1 MTDPTVPLQEHLE
14 KLREADHRFNDEQQR
29 ANQRAIDAALLA
41 QKEAVA
47 AALESQKE
55 AFASF
60 AAATDKRFESVN
72 EFRGTLSD
80 NQATYLPRDEYNAGR
95 VTSGTSLRGTIAI
108 GLTALGLII
117 SLVVIAAN
125 AFIGK

>member
-1 MTDPTVPLQEHLE
+1 MVPLKEHVE
-14 KLREADHRFNDEQQR
+14 ALRLADHRFNDEQQR

-60 AAATDKRFESVN
+60 RAATDKRFESVN

-80 NQATYLPRDEYNAGR
+80 NQATYLPREEYNAGR
-95 VTSGTSLRGTIAI
+95 VTNGTSVRSTIAI
-108 GLTALGLII
+108 GLTALGLVIT
-117 SLVVIAAN
+117 LVVIAAN